1 MISKIP
7 TNIRAEIAGGEKYDF
22 IVRRQRHR
30 ALRPRDRS
38 PKERSRRV
46 MRSPIVAA
54 SVDSKVPGWLGRMAD
69 SEHWLW
75 RLMLAPAIL
84 YIVLLVGFPFLLSL
98 YYSLSDATVA
108 SREMHFVGLENFR
121 RVVGNETFW
130 VAVENTVVFTLISQV
145 LVLVFA
151 NVLAMALLAD
161 FRGKWL
167 VRLLIL
173 LPWVAPISLGS
184 VGWLWIFDSIY
195 SVINWTLRA
204 AHLLGPDQ
212 WPIWLGEPDLAMA
225 SIITVQVWRML
236 PLATVIILAGLSS
249 IPQDH
254 SRCSSGGWGR
264 ILAAPVRDHAPAR
277 HAGRP
282 GGAPVRDRL
291 YVHRFDRGFRPDARR
306 SLRHDASARE
316 LGLFHRHPRRG
327 PGGGRRDLVVPVTG
341 SGGGCDRIL
350 AVPLAARR

>member
-1 MISKIP
+1 
-7 TNIRAEIAGGEKYDF
+7 
-22 IVRRQRHR
+22 
-30 ALRPRDRS
+30 
-38 PKERSRRV
+38 

-69 SEHWLW
+69 SERWLW

-130 VAVENTVVFTLISQV
+130 VAVKNTVVFTLISQV

-167 VRLLIL
+167 LRLLIL

-204 AHLLGPDQ
+204 AHLLG
-212 WPIWLGEPDLAMA
+212 
-225 SIITVQVWRML
+225 S
-236 PLATVIILAGLSS
+236 
-249 IPQDH
+249 
-254 SRCSSGGWGR
+254 
-264 ILAAPVRDHAPAR
+264 
-277 HAGRP
+277 
-282 GGAPVRDRL
+282 
-291 YVHRFDRGFRPDARR
+291 
-306 SLRHDASARE
+306 
-316 LGLFHRHPRRG
+316 
-327 PGGGRRDLVVPVTG
+327 
-341 SGGGCDRIL
+341 
-350 AVPLAARR
+350 

>member
-1 MISKIP
+1 
-7 TNIRAEIAGGEKYDF
+7 
-22 IVRRQRHR
+22 
-30 ALRPRDRS
+30 
-38 PKERSRRV
+38 

-130 VAVENTVVFTLISQV
+130 VAVKNTVVFTLISQV

-167 VRLLIL
+167 LRLLIL

-225 SIITVQVWRML
+225 SVITVQVWRIL

-249 IPQDH
+249 IPQDLH
-254 SRCSSGGWGR
+254 DAAAVDGAGFWRHLFEITLPLVMPVGLVALLFGIVFTFTDLIVVFVLTRGGPYDTTQV
-264 ILAAPVRDHAPAR
+264 LATWAYFTGIQGGDLA
-277 HAGRP
+277 
-282 GGAPVRDRL
+282 GGAAISLFLLPVL
-291 YVHRFDRGFRPDARR
+291 VVVAIVFLGSARR
-306 SLRHDASARE
+306 AE
-316 LGLFHRHPRRG
+316 
-327 PGGGRRDLVVPVTG
+327 VT
-341 SGGGCDRIL
+341 
-350 AVPLAARR
+350 

>member
-1 MISKIP
+1 
-7 TNIRAEIAGGEKYDF
+7 
-22 IVRRQRHR
+22 
-30 ALRPRDRS
+30 
-38 PKERSRRV
+38 

-54 SVDSKVPGWLGRMAD
+54 SVDSKVPGLLGRMAD

-121 RVVGNETFW
+121 RVVDSETFW
-130 VAVENTVVFTLISQV
+130 VAVKNTVVFTLISQV

-167 VRLLIL
+167 LRLLIL

-204 AHLLGPDQ
+204 AHLLGPHQ

-225 SIITVQVWRML
+225 SIITVQVWRIL

-249 IPQDH
+249 IPQDLH
-254 SRCSSGGWGR
+254 DAAAVDGAGFWRHLFEITLPLVMPVGLVALLFGIVFTFTDLIVVFVLTRGGPYDTTQV
-264 ILAAPVRDHAPAR
+264 LASWAYFTGIQGGDLA
-277 HAGRP
+277 
-282 GGAPVRDRL
+282 GGAAISLFLLPVLVAVAIVFLRS
-291 YVHRFDRGFRPDARR
+291 ARR
-306 SLRHDASARE
+306 AE
-316 LGLFHRHPRRG
+316 
-327 PGGGRRDLVVPVTG
+327 VT
-341 SGGGCDRIL
+341 
-350 AVPLAARR
+350 

>member
-1 MISKIP
+1 
-7 TNIRAEIAGGEKYDF
+7 
-22 IVRRQRHR
+22 
-30 ALRPRDRS
+30 
-38 PKERSRRV
+38 

-130 VAVENTVVFTLISQV
+130 VAVKNTVVFTLISQV

-167 VRLLIL
+167 LRLLIL

-225 SIITVQVWRML
+225 SVITVQVWRIL

-249 IPQDH
+249 IPQDLH
-254 SRCSSGGWGR
+254 D
-264 ILAAPVRDHAPAR
+264 AAAVDGAGFWRHLFEITLPLVMPV
-277 HAGRP
+277 GP

-291 YVHRFDRGFRPDARR
+291 YVHRLDRGFRPDARR
-306 SLRHDASARE
+306 SLRHDASARD

-327 PGGGRRDLVVPVTG
+327 PGGGRRDLVVPVTS

-350 AVPLAARR
+350 GFRSPRGGDLMTPFVLARDERPRPADTPPCSSSSSPSSPFRSIGC